1 MRGIDLQ
8 PDAIASEAKGINEV
22 RDRIPVLT
30 RIHVTYELRIPP
42 GRRETVDRALSRHVD
57 KCPTA
62 QTLKGAVDITW
73 EANVLD
79 A

>member
-1 MRGIDLQ
+1 MREIALP
-8 PDAIASEAKGINEV
+8 PDAIVSQAKGVNEV

-30 RIHVTYELRIPP
+30 RIHVTYDLRIPA
-42 GRRETVDRALSRHVD
+42 GSRETVDRALSRHVD

-73 EANVLD
+73 EANVVE